1 MSQNV
6 EVAILDEYTLVPG
19 VIFVGL
25 VTRHGRLLDYRAKGG
40 LKFSEEQKEMFF
52 MSISLYQSMQHD
64 HDESLG
70 EVKYTVTERENFR
83 TISIPSGQDTLVIMT
98 SGDFSSTVKNVL
110 KAITHAKNLD
120 TEHSTM

>member
-1 MSQNV
+1 MSQNI
-6 EVAILDEYTLVPG
+6 EVAILDEYILVPG
-19 VIFVGL
+19 VMFVGL
-25 VTRHGRLLDYRAKGG
+25 VTKHGRLLDYRAKGG

-70 EVKYTVTERENFR
+70 EVKYTITERENFR

-98 SGDFSSTVKNVL
+98 SGDFSSIIKNVL
-110 KAITHAKNLD
+110 KAIDHAKNLD
-120 TEHSTM
+120 TQNNTT